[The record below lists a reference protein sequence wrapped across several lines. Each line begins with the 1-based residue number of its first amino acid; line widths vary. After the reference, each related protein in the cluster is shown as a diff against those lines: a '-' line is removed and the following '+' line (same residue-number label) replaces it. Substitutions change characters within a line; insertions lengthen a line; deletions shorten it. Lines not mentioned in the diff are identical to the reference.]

1 MHSKRKLGC
10 VQNQNVKVLK
20 KKLYD
25 AACKKKKHQRKHLRC
40 IHTHKTYVSHSSKHC
55 VCVCVCV
62 SVEGED
68 VDNTIAALD
77 ETLSLL
83 QHTAIALSGLANSM
97 VVLLCRHHIFLTVQL
112 ILNSFKHIWCVC
124 VCVCVRARACVFSR
138 QLNVCVSVSFFYI

>member
-1 MHSKRKLGC
+1 MLHARKRSIKGSTF
-10 VQNQNVKVLK
+10 
-20 KKLYD
+20 D
-25 AACKKKKHQRKHLRC
+25 AFT
-40 IHTHKTYVSHSSKHC
+40 HTRLTYLTLANT

-97 VVLLCRHHIFLTVQL
+97 VVLSCRHTYFLQYYLYL
-112 ILNSFKHIWCVC
+112 IRLNICGVC
-124 VCVCVRARACVFSR
+124 VCVCARARVCFLANSMYAFPFRLFTYDICA
-138 QLNVCVSVSFFYI
+138 LN

>member
-1 MHSKRKLGC
+1 MLHARKRSIKGSTFH
-10 VQNQNVKVLK
+10 
-20 KKLYD
+20 
-25 AACKKKKHQRKHLRC
+25 AFT
-40 IHTHKTYVSHSSKHC
+40 HTRLTYLTLANT

-124 VCVCVRARACVFSR
+124 VCACVCARACVFSR

>member
-1 MHSKRKLGC
+1 MMLHARKRSIKGSTF
-10 VQNQNVKVLK
+10 
-20 KKLYD
+20 D
-25 AACKKKKHQRKHLRC
+25 AFT
-40 IHTHKTYVSHSSKHC
+40 HTRLTYLTLANT

-97 VVLLCRHHIFLTVQL
+97 VVLSCRHTYFLQYYLYL
-112 ILNSFKHIWCVC
+112 IRLNIYGVCVCVC
-124 VCVCVRARACVFSR
+124 VCVCVRARARARVFSR
-138 QLNVCVSVSFFYI
+138 QLNVCVSVSFIYI

>member
-1 MHSKRKLGC
+1 MLHARKRSIKGSTF
-10 VQNQNVKVLK
+10 
-20 KKLYD
+20 D
-25 AACKKKKHQRKHLRC
+25 AFT
-40 IHTHKTYVSHSSKHC
+40 HTRLTYLTLANT

-97 VVLLCRHHIFLTVQL
+97 VVLSCRHLIFLTVLL
-112 ILNSFKHIWCVC
+112 ILDSFKHIWCVC
-124 VCVCVRARACVFSR
+124 VCVCVRARVCVFSPNQCMR
-138 QLNVCVSVSFFYI
+138 FRFVYLHMIYAH

>member
-1 MHSKRKLGC
+1 MLHARKRSIKGSTF
-10 VQNQNVKVLK
+10 
-20 KKLYD
+20 D
-25 AACKKKKHQRKHLRC
+25 AFT
-40 IHTHKTYVSHSSKHC
+40 HTRLTYLTLANT

-97 VVLLCRHHIFLTVQL
+97 VVLSCRHTYFLQYYLYL
-112 ILNSFKHIWCVC
+112 IRLNIYGVCVCVC
-124 VCVCVRARACVFSR
+124 VCVCVRARARARVLCAHM
-138 QLNVCVSVSFFYI
+138 